1 MSITP
6 TTKTGKE
13 LQGIVVS
20 DKMDKTVVVRVDRF
34 FKAPKYGKYITR
46 SKRLKAHDPE
56 NRCQEGDKVTIRETK
71 PWSKDKTFA
80 VVYDAK

>member
-1 MSITP
+1 MTTTA

-13 LQGIVVS
+13 LQGTVVS

-46 SKRLKAHDPE
+46 SKRIKAHDPE
-56 NRCQEGDKVTIRETK
+56 NRFHEGDKVTIRETK
-71 PWSKDKTFA
+71 PWSKDKTF
-80 VVYDAK
+80 VVIYPTA